1 MVIHEKVPFVS
12 SQSATV
18 KARGY
23 VELEVD
29 GSDKKYLF
37 QTFVRYPDQIYLEF
51 KELGIIGLI
60 YNFSHD
66 TATIVVP
73 KEKRVL
79 VSHSPYPIELWHK
92 SKLTKDLFFAALLY
106 RFEDIFKKSVLL
118 QKDDTYSIYHV
129 KDMGDFFIG
138 HQSGRISHI
147 KLDNQIEIYF
157 TKWNDN
163 QDFPIQIDIIE
174 GNNSLRWVWKYW
186 EEVESISDDIFEIE
200 IPKDYIV
207 QSKS

>member
-1 MVIHEKVPFVS
+1 
-12 SQSATV
+12 
-18 KARGY
+18 
-23 VELEVD
+23 
-29 GSDKKYLF
+29 
-37 QTFVRYPDQIYLEF
+37 
-51 KELGIIGLI
+51 
-60 YNFSHD
+60 
-66 TATIVVP
+66 
-73 KEKRVL
+73 
-79 VSHSPYPIELWHK
+79 
-92 SKLTKDLFFAALLY
+92 
-106 RFEDIFKKSVLL
+106 
-118 QKDDTYSIYHV
+118 
-129 KDMGDFFIG
+129 MGDFFIG